1 MNVKNKLIY
10 YRDASWERDPDAF
23 QELYEQYEHCD
34 SDKCECP
41 KGRDYGANKGYVFH
55 CIETKYILLDGYT
68 FTTVLSMSFFCL

>member
-1 MNVKNKLIY
+1 MNIKNKLIY

-41 KGRDYGANKGYVFH
+41 KGRDYGANKGYVFTALKPNIYYWTGIH
-55 CIETKYILLDGYT
+55 LLQY
-68 FTTVLSMSFFCL
+68 LA